1 MIYSKKGLKMQRNKG
16 FTLIELL
23 VVIAIIAILAAI
35 LFPVFAQARAKARQT
50 ACLSNL
56 KQMNLGIQMYIQDY
70 DESFPFW
77 AWGQSY
83 SGGADGWNGPG
94 SKGTPNHFES
104 LWINSIYPYTKNG
117 QIYACPNDKG
127 TLTAANSS
135 VFWWESG
142 DLVKAG
148 MNPALVN
155 QQLSFGISEPLE
167 QGSLAG
173 SYGSPTKLAA
183 LDKPASTFVLSDM
196 VTLLSAGPYGNGSY
210 PDPNDPNDPQH
221 NCIIRR
227 AAYANQSDGT
237 WSGDCATVK
246 PEWDSGTRH
255 SSGSEIGYA
264 DGHVKFLRE
273 SRITNDLYRGDGR

>member
-1 MIYSKKGLKMQRNKG
+1 MQRSKG

-56 KQMNLGIQMYIQDY
+56 KQLNLGIQMYIQDY
-70 DESFPFW
+70 DEAFPFW

-104 LWINSIYPYTKNG
+104 LWINSIYPYVKNAG
-117 QIYACPNDKG
+117 VYTCPNDAG
-127 TLTAANSS
+127 TLTPANTS

-148 MNPALVN
+148 VNPALVN
-155 QQLSFGISEPLE
+155 QTLSYGMSEPLH

-173 SYGSPTKLAA
+173 GYGSPSQLAA
-183 LDKPASTFVLSDM
+183 IDKPAQTFVLADM
-196 VTLLSAGPYGNGSY
+196 ITLLSAGPYGNGKF
-210 PDPNDPNDPQH
+210 PDPNNPNDPQH

-227 AAYANQSDGT
+227 VAYANQNDGT
-237 WSGDCATVK
+237 WSGDCTAAL
-246 PEWDSGTRH
+246 PAWDSGSRH
-255 SSGSEIGYA
+255 TAGGEIGYA
-264 DGHVKFLRE
+264 DGHVKFLRNT
-273 SRITNDLYRGDGR
+273 RITNDLYRGDGQ